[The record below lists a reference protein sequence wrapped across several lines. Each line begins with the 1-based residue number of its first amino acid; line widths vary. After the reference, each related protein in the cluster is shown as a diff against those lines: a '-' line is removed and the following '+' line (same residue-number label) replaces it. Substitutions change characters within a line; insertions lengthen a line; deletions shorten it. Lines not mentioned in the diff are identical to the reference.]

1 MSSLST
7 MESSDGVVDT
17 ATPLIEEQPDLA
29 TSLSSN
35 SRKSTREGWKE
46 EQRERS
52 KSFAEP
58 VSTDVETLLQKQMAQ
73 MEQDAKDIKIGH
85 FTRLGQL
92 VVKTIHLIDAA
103 VGLFFLVYGSL
114 IMTQFDNPAIDAA
127 NTSLTFGSIM
137 MFSSILGVI
146 GFTTKL
152 CKRCGLLMSAYTAL
166 LIVGF
171 YAFVM
176 ISLLAMPDVIF
187 DYLIEHQSVLY
198 LNAAQ
203 IQTLRDI
210 LPLLYIIMATL
221 SVIEVMR

>member
-35 SRKSTREGWKE
+35 SRKSTREDWKE

-146 GFTTKL
+146 GFTTKM
-152 CKRCGLLMSAYTAL
+152 CKRCGLLLSAYTAL

-171 YAFVM
+171 YAFVI

-187 DYLIEHQSVLY
+187 DYLMEHQSVLY

-221 SVIEVMR
+221 SAIEVMR